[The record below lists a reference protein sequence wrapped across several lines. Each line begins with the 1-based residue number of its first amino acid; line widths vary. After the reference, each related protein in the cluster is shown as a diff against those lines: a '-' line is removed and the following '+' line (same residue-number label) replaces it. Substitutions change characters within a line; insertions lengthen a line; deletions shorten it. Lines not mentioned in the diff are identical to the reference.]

1 MLSSI
6 GADLKKSINKAGISR
21 QIEAVEVCDLWEKVV
36 CQIFGNQVIDK
47 SRALSFKDG
56 TLTVAVLSPVL
67 SQEFRFK
74 EEEIK
79 SNLNR
84 GRKIWVKKIRFEI

>member
-6 GADLKKSINKAGISR
+6 SADLKKSINKAGISR
-21 QIEAVEVCDLWEKVV
+21 QIEAVEICDLWEKVI
-36 CQIFGNQVIDK
+36 CQIFGDQVIDK
-47 SRALSFKDG
+47 SSALSFKDG

-79 SNLNR
+79 DKLNR